1 MTPEEVGQLLGVSLK
16 TLANWR
22 SKNIGPPH
30 TGKRTR
36 IAYERE
42 AMFAWQVEREA
53 RAGTKPEKMFVSAPP
68 YKNDPSR
75 FHVSIMFAHPIIEGE
90 TFRTRKVAPKGM
102 TEEGALAWGR
112 EQAIN
117 LHMDLVRAHA
127 KQEQE
132 TKTQKSITTIAELW
146 ELYEKK
152 INSKATAPGV
162 NRDRW
167 KQMRDL
173 VGSVRVSEWSK
184 DHNEALVDR
193 FKNNA
198 PSYANRFP
206 VLLKL
211 MFRLAEDEGL
221 IDEIPSLPKRRK
233 ETQKLIVAHNKEDVD
248 QLQAMAEKLGGGDL
262 SLLLMLAVDTGM
274 RSGEI
279 AALKWSD
286 VDWNAGQLL
295 VRASRPAP
303 GVERQT
309 KTEQERRVTMSTR
322 LKAAMKARAKIGKS
336 YIFLSRG
343 KPMWSSQIAYR
354 IARVHKALKASGYQ
368 IEVRRGHFLRH
379 TSGSLIRGQGASLA
393 QVQDHLGHRRAST
406 TEGYLHRVRG
416 SDAGRE
422 AAAFMDQVHGHG
434 KAVAK
439 EGSTRKKKPSAAS

>member
-1 MTPEEVGQLLGVSLK
+1 MTTQEVAQLLEVSLK

-22 SKNIGPPH
+22 AKNIGPPH
-30 TGKRTR
+30 TGRRTR

-42 AMFAWQVEREA
+42 AVMQWLAEREA
-53 RAGTKPEKMFVSAPP
+53 RAGTKPKNVFVSAPI
-68 YKNDPSR
+68 YKNDATR
-75 FHVSIMFAHPIIEGE
+75 FLVSIMFEHPIQAGE
-90 TFRTRKVAPKGM
+90 MFRTRKVSPAGLNH
-102 TEEGALAWGR
+102 EAALAWGR
-112 EQAIN
+112 EQAIKI
-117 LHMDLVRAHA
+117 HMDLVRAHG

-132 TKTQKSITTIAELW
+132 AKTQKSIPTIAELW

-167 KQMRDL
+167 KQMKDL
-173 VGSVRVSEWSK
+173 VGSVKVPEWSK

-211 MFRLAEDEGL
+211 MFRLAEDEGI

-422 AAAFMDQVHGHG
+422 AAAFMDKVHGHG
-434 KAVAK
+434 KATAK
-439 EGSTRKKKPSAAS
+439 EGSTRPKKRSEAP